1 MAAICIT
8 MLICTVILGGF
19 MIAAVDKLLSK
30 KQGAQKPTIEMKSAE
45 ESLGIDSETYNK
57 IVDECIYGDDK
68 QNPTWREEDE
78 HRINRLIAYFEDKE
92 SFTAE
97 DDIVYANWL
106 KSIKDRYIWKPSDE
120 QMHYLSWIA
129 NIELGDSVVEQEVSK
144 HLNELYKDLK
154 KLREE

>member
-1 MAAICIT
+1 
-8 MLICTVILGGF
+8 

-78 HRINRLIAYFEDKE
+78 HRINRLIAYKME
-92 SFTAE
+92 SFCIPRYVIENIQIAIKVFE
-97 DDIVYANWL
+97 KERHAPLANAL
-106 KSIKDRYIWKPSDE
+106 RETMRRLEERWKPTDLQLDCLSD
-120 QMHYLSWIA
+120 A
-129 NIELGDSVVEQEVSK
+129 IERYNSEGYPADVLKTLLRQ
-144 HLNELYKDLK
+144 LK
-154 KLREE
+154 KIG